1 MSSTT
6 HGDPS
11 TARLWEDALAEEVI
25 SSRAARGLQSGPAHP
40 IVCASGISPS
50 GPIHLGNLREVFTT
64 HLVAEALRR
73 RGEEVV
79 HLHSWDDYDRFR
91 KVPAGVDPSF
101 ERYIGRPLAQI
112 PDPTRPDGGGSYAE
126 HFMNELRASLE
137 LLGIRMT
144 ERRQSE
150 LYPTGIYNERIR
162 RAMDQRLHV
171 FDVLAGQQT
180 AGRHGRSAEER
191 RREYYPFKPFCTEC
205 GRDDTRVVAYRD
217 ETVVWECRH
226 GHAGE
231 MSLADGAEISG
242 KLVWKVDWPMRWAH
256 ERVAFEPAG
265 EDHHAPTA
273 SFTVGRVLVADLY
286 GGRAPDTTVYSFV
299 TLAGVGGKMSGS
311 VGGAPIPA
319 TALDVLE
326 PALLRW
332 LYVRRLPRQSFQI
345 DLSPQGVQR
354 LYDEWD
360 RLAASVAAGDG
371 AAGEAAIHREST
383 ESSAGRVRC
392 TPRPVSFRLLASVA
406 DLTQGDR
413 AQIARIVAAHL
424 GLTGVEAE
432 PNALLASLQPRLDC
446 AIHYATELVPEPE
459 RTRVRPAFDPAT
471 HAALEPAMREAVA
484 ELAARMTDDWSLEG
498 LTTLVYAIPK
508 RMHGLG
514 PDEAP
519 SPEVKQAQ
527 RAFFKAVYSL
537 TVGADR
543 GPRLP
548 TLLLSIGPER
558 ARELLGGA
566 RG

>member
-1 MSSTT
+1 VSSVA
-6 HGDPS
+6 HDDP
-11 TARLWEDALAEEVI
+11 TPARLWEDALAEEI
-25 SSRAARGLQSGPAHP
+25 IAGRAERGDTGA

-91 KVPAGVDPSF
+91 KVPAGVDQSF
-101 ERYIGRPLAQI
+101 ERFIGIPLAQI
-112 PDPTRPDGGGSYAE
+112 PDPMTEDGTGSYAE
-126 HFMNELRASLE
+126 HFMDELRASLE
-137 LLGIRMT
+137 VLGIRMT

-150 LYPTGIYNERIR
+150 LYPAGTYNARIR
-162 RAMDQRLHV
+162 TAMDQRLHV

-180 AGRHGRSAEER
+180 AGRHAQSAEER

-242 KLVWKVDWPMRWAH
+242 KLVWKVDWPMRWAY
-256 ERVAFEPAG
+256 EDVAFEPAG

-273 SFTVGRVLVADLY
+273 SFTVGRTIIADLY
-286 GGRAPDTTVYSFV
+286 CGRAPDTTVYSFV
-299 TLAGVGGKMSGS
+299 SLAGVGGKMSGS

-326 PALLRW
+326 PAILRW

-345 DLSPQGVQR
+345 DLSPKAVQR

-360 RLAASVAAGDG
+360 RLTASVAS
-371 AAGEAAIHREST
+371 GEAAADEIAIHREST
-383 ESSAGRVRC
+383 ESSAGEVER
-392 TPRPVSFRLLASVA
+392 TARPVSFRLLASVA

-424 GLTGVEAE
+424 GLEGDEADPE
-432 PNALLASLQPRLDC
+432 ALLSSLQPRLDC
-446 AIHYATELVPEPE
+446 AIHYATELIPEGE
-459 RTRVRPAFDPAT
+459 RTRVRSEFDPA
-471 HAALEPAMREAVA
+471 AFA
-484 ELAARMTDDWSLEG
+484 ELDPEMVGAVGQLAEEMADNWSIEG

-508 RMHGLG
+508 RMRGLSH
-514 PDEAP
+514 DEPP
-519 SPEVKQAQ
+519 SSEVKQAQ
-527 RAFFKAVYSL
+527 RSFFKAVYSL
-537 TVGADR
+537 TVGADT

-558 ARELLGGA
+558 ARELLVGA

>member
-1 MSSTT
+1 VSSTA
-6 HGDPS
+6 HDE
-11 TARLWEDALAEEVI
+11 TAAVRLWEDALADEVI
-25 SSRAARGLQSGPAHP
+25 AGRAQRGESGPV
-40 IVCASGISPS
+40 VCASGISPS

-91 KVPAGVDPSF
+91 KVPAGVDQDF
-101 ERYIGRPLAQI
+101 ERFVGRPLASI
-112 PDPTRPDGGGSYAE
+112 PDPTRGDGTGSYAE
-126 HFMNELRASLE
+126 HFMDELRNSLE
-137 LLGIRMT
+137 VLGIRMT

-150 LYPTGIYNERIR
+150 LYPAGTYNAAIR
-162 RAMDQRLHV
+162 KAMDQRLHV

-180 AGRHGRSAEER
+180 AGRHERSAEER

-217 ETVVWECRH
+217 EVVVWECRH

-231 MSLADGAEISG
+231 MSLADGAQISG

-256 ERVAFEPAG
+256 EHVAFEPAG

-273 SFTVGRVLVADLY
+273 SFTVGRVIIAELY

-299 TLAGVGGKMSGS
+299 SLAGVGGKMSGS

-326 PALLRW
+326 PAILRW

-345 DLSPQGVQR
+345 DLSPKAVQR

-360 RLAASVAAGDG
+360 RLALSVAAGQ
-371 AAGEAAIHREST
+371 AAPDEVAIHREST
-383 ESSAGRVRC
+383 ESSAGEVAR
-392 TPRPVSFRLLASVA
+392 TIRPVSFRLLASVA

-424 GLTGVEAE
+424 ELDGDDAE
-432 PNALLASLQPRLDC
+432 PEALLASLQPRLDC
-446 AIHYATELVPEPE
+446 AIHYATELVPESE
-459 RTRVRPAFDPAT
+459 RTLVRTTFDGEAY
-471 HAALEPAMREAVA
+471 AALEPEMREAVTQLSDEMSA
-484 ELAARMTDDWSLEG
+484 NWTIEG
-498 LTTLVYAIPK
+498 LTALVYAIPK
-508 RMHGLG
+508 RMRGLS
-514 PDEAP
+514 PDDPP
-519 SPEVKQAQ
+519 SPEAKQAQ

-537 TVGADR
+537 TVGADT

-548 TLLLSIGPER
+548 TLLLSIGAQR
-558 ARELLGGA
+558 ARELLVGTPG
-566 RG
+566 